1 MWEERYVALI
11 LRRTTAYQIFVTI
24 YVLSADGGG
33 ICGISRS
40 RSLWLIIVASLSPT
54 SFVLLY
60 PVAIRVPCSKAR
72 K

>member
-1 MWEERYVALI
+1 MNMVIILPAVFWCSTFNNYPYNFITLFLLVWEERYVALI

-40 RSLWLIIVASLSPT
+40 RSL
-54 SFVLLY
+54 
-60 PVAIRVPCSKAR
+60 
-72 K
+72 